1 MSPYKIE
8 MVMVGYTE
16 DLEPLYKVKVY
27 DKNGNVILS
36 SNDIPKERAVRCIM
50 EYCYEDTITEYT
62 IKE

>member
-1 MSPYKIE
+1 MNPYKIE
-8 MVMVGYTE
+8 MCFVGYTE
-16 DLEPLYKVKVY
+16 DKEPLYKVRVY